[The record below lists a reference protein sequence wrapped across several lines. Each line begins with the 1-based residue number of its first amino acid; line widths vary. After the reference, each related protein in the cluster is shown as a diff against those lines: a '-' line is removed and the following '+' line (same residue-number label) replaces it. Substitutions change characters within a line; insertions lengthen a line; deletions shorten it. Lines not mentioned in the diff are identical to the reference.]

1 MLGTTSVLVNLCK
14 LLHILVIFLAV
25 YFGSKIV
32 QAKYVETAYLKD
44 TLVEKSTPNL
54 MNVTY
59 TCWGINLIFMIMII
73 LFLLV
78 LSNYIGSRPA
88 QKNGAFMSF
97 NMPTMLVFVKDFVA
111 SIVFM
116 LIIGLLIASAL
127 QKSKC
132 ARYKDMGLR
141 CIRSFSEILMMVWFV
156 IAAIPYY
163 RLLFNAE

>member
-1 MLGTTSVLVNLCK
+1 MFGSTPILVNLCK
-14 LLHILVIFLAV
+14 LLHVLVIFLAV

-32 QAKYVETAYLKD
+32 QSKYVDTAYLQD
-44 TLVEKSTPNL
+44 TLVQKSTPNL

-59 TCWGINLIFMIMII
+59 TCWVLNLIFMIMMTVFLII
-73 LFLLV
+73 
-78 LSNYIGSRPA
+78 LSNYIGTRPA

-97 NMPTMLVFVKDFVA
+97 NLDTMLVFVKDFVV
-111 SIVFM
+111 SISLM

-127 QKSKC
+127 QKSRC

-163 RLLFNAE
+163 KLIFND